1 MISSMTGFC
10 RIQSEFQGSVY
21 TLEIKSLNGKF
32 FDLKIRIPNSLRAFE
47 LDLRKL
53 LTDALERGRAEVSID
68 KTYSSS
74 DATSKLINEPLFLA
88 YTKQLRALAESQDLT
103 TNNILETVCRIPEVI
118 KNNNDEL
125 SSEEETLFITE
136 LINKGIHEISTYR
149 LREGE
154 PLKQEFKERIGLIL
168 KYREACETYE
178 PERLEKVRQRL
189 KTQLEEIVNINPERL
204 EQELIF
210 YIEKFDISE
219 EKMRLKQHCEYFL
232 ELIDSNFISIGK
244 KLSFLSQEIGREINT
259 LGAKSNHI
267 EIQKLNVLMK
277 DELEKIKEQ
286 INNIL

>member
-21 TLEIKSLNGKF
+21 TLEIKALNGKF
-32 FDLKIRIPNSLRAFE
+32 FDLKIRTPNSLRAFE

-53 LTDALERGRAEVSID
+53 LTDALERGRVEVTID
-68 KTYSSS
+68 KSYNASE
-74 DATSKLINEPLFLA
+74 ATNKLINEPLFLA

-103 TNNILETVCRIPEVI
+103 TDNILETVCRIPEVI
-118 KNNNDEL
+118 KNNNDDL
-125 SSEEETLFITE
+125 SSEEETRFVTE
-136 LINKGIHEISTYR
+136 LINKGIREIATYR

-178 PERLEKVRQRL
+178 SERLEKVRQRL
-189 KTQLEEIVNINPERL
+189 KTQLEEIVNVNPERL

-232 ELIDSNFISIGK
+232 ELIDSDFISIGK

>member
-21 TLEIKSLNGKF
+21 TLEIKALNGKF

-53 LTDALERGRAEVSID
+53 LTDALERGRVEVTID
-68 KTYSSS
+68 KSYNASE
-74 DATSKLINEPLFLA
+74 ATNKLINESLFLA

-103 TNNILETVCRIPEVI
+103 TDNILETVCRIPEVI

-125 SSEEETLFITE
+125 SSEEETRFVTE
-136 LINKGIHEISTYR
+136 LINKGIREIATYR

-189 KTQLEEIVNINPERL
+189 KTQLEEIVNVNPERL

-232 ELIDSNFISIGK
+232 ELIDSDFISIGK

>member
-21 TLEIKSLNGKF
+21 TLEIKALNGKF

-47 LDLRKL
+47 LELRKL
-53 LTDALERGRAEVSID
+53 LTDALERGRVEVSID
-68 KTYSSS
+68 KSYNASE
-74 DATSKLINEPLFLA
+74 ATNKLINEPLFLA

-103 TNNILETVCRIPEVI
+103 TDNILETVCRIPEVI

-125 SSEEETLFITE
+125 SSEEETRFVTE
-136 LINKGIHEISTYR
+136 LINKGIREIATYR

-178 PERLEKVRQRL
+178 SERLEKVRQRL
-189 KTQLEEIVNINPERL
+189 KTQLEEIVNVNPERL

-232 ELIDSNFISIGK
+232 ELIDSDFISIGK

>member
-21 TLEIKSLNGKF
+21 TLEIKALNGKF

-53 LTDALERGRAEVSID
+53 LTDALERGRVEVTID
-68 KTYSSS
+68 KSYNASE
-74 DATSKLINEPLFLA
+74 ATNKLINESLFLA

-103 TNNILETVCRIPEVI
+103 TDNILETVCRIPEVI

-125 SSEEETLFITE
+125 SSEEETRFVTE
-136 LINKGIHEISTYR
+136 LINKGIREIATYR

-178 PERLEKVRQRL
+178 SERLEKVRQRL
-189 KTQLEEIVNINPERL
+189 KTQLEEIVNVNPERL

-232 ELIDSNFISIGK
+232 ELIDSDFISIGK